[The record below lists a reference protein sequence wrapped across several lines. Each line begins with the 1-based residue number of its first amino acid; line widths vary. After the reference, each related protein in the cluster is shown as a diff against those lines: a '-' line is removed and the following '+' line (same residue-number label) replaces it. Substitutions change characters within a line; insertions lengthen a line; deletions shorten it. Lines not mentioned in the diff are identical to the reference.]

1 MPRAGGPDHIDV
13 SKTLTKIGIRP
24 TRQRVA
30 LASLLLAGEHG
41 PVTAETLY
49 QEARRAGCSVS
60 RATVCLALRQF
71 EQTGLLKRFS
81 VPGSRKAWF
90 GECEMPI
97 SAQAN
102 FRP

>member
-1 MPRAGGPDHIDV
+1 MRHVDV
-13 SKTLTKIGIRP
+13 RETLLNIGMRP

-30 LASLLLAGEHG
+30 LASLLLAGGHG

-49 QEARRAGCSVS
+49 REARTAGCSVS

-71 EQTGLLKRFS
+71 EQTGLLKRFT

-90 GECEMPI
+90 GECEMPT